1 MSSVN
6 SNPPEERH
14 KKLAKAAST
23 GNEKAIRK
31 LVLES
36 TWTSQLDR
44 DTLRRALQ
52 SIAAYGYL
60 SLSEFLIEHGAE
72 VNRKRESELSAL
84 YRAAEE
90 GRTEVVKLLLKEGAE
105 TEATDRYGRSAL
117 HRAALKG
124 FTDIVRLLL
133 NANANPNARDREGRT
148 PLIHIAAERSRNWSE
163 DVIGL
168 LLRTEAEEAT
178 MEATDNT
185 KRTPLLWATAMGKYE
200 LSQLLL
206 SGKYGKKADVMGTQ
220 LHKPRP
226 YFYVFANQIRA

>member
-14 KKLAKAAST
+14 KQLAKAAST
-23 GNEKAIRK
+23 GNERAIRK

-60 SLSEFLIEHGAE
+60 DLSEFLIEHGAE

-84 YRAAEE
+84 YRAAEN
-90 GRTEVVKLLLKEGAE
+90 GRTELVKLLLKKGAE
-105 TEATDRYGRSAL
+105 TEAQDRYGRSAL
-117 HRAALKG
+117 HLAALKG

-133 NANANPNARDREGRT
+133 NADADPNARDREGRT
-148 PLIHIAAERSRNWSE
+148 PLIHIAAARSGSWSE
-163 DVIGL
+163 DVVGL
-168 LLRTEAEEAT
+168 LLQKEAKEAT

-185 KRTPLLWATAMGKYE
+185 KRTPLQWAIAMGDYG
-200 LSQLLL
+200 LAQLLL
-206 SGKYGKKADVMGTQ
+206 SGKFGKKANVMGKQ

-226 YFYVFANQIRA
+226 YLRVC